1 MNITQRQNILN
12 SIEQIQQLNLVEL
25 LNTHYPNEGDAQK
38 IQIGSFNA
46 AQLIQFLQRVTSQ
59 LKAELNDGLGL
70 ILPQSQNFQNDY
82 GSVNLESDFVNIFS
96 WLQSGDFASVATRI
110 DSLIY
115 YQVLNGFWDRNRVK
129 GEKSKTDF
137 EKLVRELTVVEEK
150 LKGFI
155 DKNQELVN
163 AFNLATE
170 NVNTFLTVKKEEFTV
185 LTNNQQTSNTT
196 LADIQNVLTEAKV
209 KETNLENIVSNQSK
223 KQTEIETEFENQ
235 KGIFEEYKKSSV
247 VLTTQLNDLITQ
259 TRTTLGSVN
268 TKLDEYKLLEG
279 YIESKKQEIVKLT
292 GFAADTV
299 LAHSFDKRA
308 GELKSSVTMWGVISA
323 VVTLLTVGWIFL
335 LITDFGTNFHLEP
348 KWDSVFLNFLKT
360 SPLFVALGFAL
371 TQYSKERSLWED
383 YAFKAAVALTIN
395 PYADKLDGIE
405 TNKLK
410 QQLIVDSI
418 MNVYSKP
425 KGIYM
430 KDEHPTS
437 DGLKSIINSVTGEKS
452 K

>member
-1 MNITQRQNILN
+1 
-12 SIEQIQQLNLVEL
+12 
-25 LNTHYPNEGDAQK
+25 
-38 IQIGSFNA
+38 
-46 AQLIQFLQRVTSQ
+46 
-59 LKAELNDGLGL
+59 
-70 ILPQSQNFQNDY
+70 
-82 GSVNLESDFVNIFS
+82 
-96 WLQSGDFASVATRI
+96 
-110 DSLIY
+110 
-115 YQVLNGFWDRNRVK
+115 
-129 GEKSKTDF
+129 
-137 EKLVRELTVVEEK
+137 
-150 LKGFI
+150 
-155 DKNQELVN
+155 
-163 AFNLATE
+163 
-170 NVNTFLTVKKEEFTV
+170 
-185 LTNNQQTSNTT
+185 
-196 LADIQNVLTEAKV
+196 
-209 KETNLENIVSNQSK
+209 
-223 KQTEIETEFENQ
+223 
-235 KGIFEEYKKSSV
+235 
-247 VLTTQLNDLITQ
+247 
-259 TRTTLGSVN
+259 
-268 TKLDEYKLLEG
+268 
-279 YIESKKQEIVKLT
+279 
-292 GFAADTV
+292 
-299 LAHSFDKRA
+299 
-308 GELKSSVTMWGVISA
+308 MWGVISA

-335 LITDFGTNFHLEP
+335 LITDFGTNFHLVP

>member
-1 MNITQRQNILN
+1 MNITQRQNVLN
-12 SIEQIQQLNLVEL
+12 SIEQIENLNMYEL
-25 LNTHYPNEGDAQK
+25 LNAQFPSEGDAQK

-46 AQLIQFLQRVTSQ
+46 AQLIQLLQRITSQ
-59 LKAELNDGLGL
+59 LKTELNDGLGL

-82 GSVNLESDFVNIFS
+82 GSVNIESDFANIIS

-170 NVNTFLTVKKEEFTV
+170 NVNTFLAVKKAEFTV

-235 KGIFEEYKKSSV
+235 KGIFEEYKN
-247 VLTTQLNDLITQ
+247 LRL
-259 TRTTLGSVN
+259 
-268 TKLDEYKLLEG
+268 Y
-279 YIESKKQEIVKLT
+279 
-292 GFAADTV
+292 
-299 LAHSFDKRA
+299 
-308 GELKSSVTMWGVISA
+308 
-323 VVTLLTVGWIFL
+323 
-335 LITDFGTNFHLEP
+335 
-348 KWDSVFLNFLKT
+348 
-360 SPLFVALGFAL
+360 
-371 TQYSKERSLWED
+371 
-383 YAFKAAVALTIN
+383 
-395 PYADKLDGIE
+395 
-405 TNKLK
+405 
-410 QQLIVDSI
+410 
-418 MNVYSKP
+418 
-425 KGIYM
+425 
-430 KDEHPTS
+430 
-437 DGLKSIINSVTGEKS
+437 
-452 K
+452 